1 MLNSWWF
8 IILTPRSPFL
18 AYEFWKHIGQAE
30 QQAAVEE
37 AKEASKALER
47 QRSMAL
53 TELHGLVARGQ
64 IVGLEVGDADDDDDD
79 DDEEEEEEEEE
90 EDS

>member
-1 MLNSWWF
+1 MVIHHFAS
-8 IILTPRSPFL
+8 
-18 AYEFWKHIGQAE
+18 KAE

-64 IVGLEVGDADDDDDD
+64 IVGLEVVMLMMMMMSRRRRRRAKKLARKH
-79 DDEEEEEEEEE
+79 
-90 EDS
+90 